1 MGNYIKKTRV
11 ASKKF
16 LMYSIDLFSHL
27 LFAVSFLA
35 HGNIK
40 CPNWVYT

>member
-1 MGNYIKKTRV
+1 MGKYNKKTRV
-11 ASKKF
+11 ARKKF
-16 LMYSIDLFSHL
+16 FMYSGDLFSHL

-40 CPNWVYT
+40 CPF